1 MTEWLA
7 DLPEVKGRYQ
17 PGALLSQ
24 QTWFRVG
31 GPADLLFRP
40 QTPEDLAAFLQ
51 WKSASIPVTLL
62 GAGSNVLV
70 GDNGISGVVIRLGR
84 GFADIQIGGTNLIV
98 GAATLDRTVALT
110 CADAGLSGLE
120 FLVGV
125 PGTIG
130 GAIKMNAGCYGQE
143 VKDVLLWADV
153 MDHQGRITRLSN
165 TELGFSYRHSALQDD
180 QIVVT
185 ACFKLEAA
193 EPNAIHKRLAQLLSE
208 REQSQPVKGRT
219 GGSTFKNPIP
229 YKAWE
234 LIDKAGC
241 RGLQIGEAQ
250 VSEKHCNFLL
260 NLGEATAKELIELGE
275 QVRQRVEVASG
286 IQLEWEIIRLGKFL

>member
-1 MTEWLA
+1 MGDWLKN
-7 DLPEVKGRYQ
+7 LPDVKGRYQ
-17 PGALLSQ
+17 PGALLSE

-40 QTPEDLAAFLQ
+40 QTHEDLATFLQ
-51 WKSASIPVTLL
+51 WKPESVPVTLL
-62 GAGSNVLV
+62 GAGSNILV
-70 GDNGISGVVIRLGR
+70 GDGGISGVVIRLGR
-84 GFADIQIGGTNLIV
+84 GFADIQIEGTNLIV
-98 GAATLDRTVALT
+98 GAAALDRTVALT

-130 GAIKMNAGCYGQE
+130 GAVKMNAGCYRQE

-153 MDHQGRITRLSN
+153 MDYQGKITRLSN
-165 TELGFSYRHSALQDD
+165 AELGFTYRHSALRED
-180 QIVVT
+180 QIVIA
-185 ACFKLEAA
+185 ACFGLSMSQ
-193 EPNAIHKRLAQLLSE
+193 PGVIHDRLSQLLSE

-219 GGSTFKNPIP
+219 GGSTFKNPISH
-229 YKAWE
+229 KAWE

-241 RGLQIGEAQ
+241 RGLQIGDAQ

-260 NLGEATAKELIELGE
+260 NLGTATAKELAQLGE
-275 QVRQRVEVASG
+275 QVRQRVETVSG
-286 IQLEWEIIRLGKFL
+286 VLLEWEIIRLGKFL

>member
-1 MTEWLA
+1 MTDWLA
-7 DLPEVKGRYQ
+7 NLPDVRGRYQ
-17 PGALLSQ
+17 PGALLSE

-40 QTPEDLAAFLQ
+40 QTREALTTFLQ
-51 WKSASIPVTLL
+51 WKPELIPVTLL

-70 GDNGISGVVIRLGR
+70 GDGGIPGIVIRLGR
-84 GFADIQIGGTNLIV
+84 GFADIQIEGTSIVV
-98 GAATLDRTVALT
+98 GAAALDRTVALT

-130 GAIKMNAGCYGQE
+130 GAVKMNAGCYGQE

-153 MDHQGRITRLSN
+153 MDYQGKVTRLSN
-165 TELGFSYRHSALQDD
+165 AELGFTYRHSALRDD
-180 QIVVT
+180 QIVVA
-185 ACFKLEAA
+185 ACFDLKT
-193 EPNAIHKRLAQLLSE
+193 AIPGVIHERLIQLLSE

-219 GGSTFKNPIP
+219 GGSTFKNPVP
-229 YKAWE
+229 HKAWE
-234 LIDKAGC
+234 LIDKADC
-241 RGLQIGEAQ
+241 RGLQIGQAQ

-260 NLGEATAKELIELGE
+260 NLAEATAKELADLGE
-275 QVRQRVEVASG
+275 QVRKRVESTSG
-286 IQLEWEIIRLGKFL
+286 ILLEWEIIRLGKFL

>member
-1 MTEWLA
+1 MVDWLTN
-7 DLPEVKGRYQ
+7 LPNVKGRYQ
-17 PGALLSQ
+17 PGALLSE

-31 GPADLLFRP
+31 GAADLLFRP
-40 QTPEDLAAFLQ
+40 QTHEDLATFLQ
-51 WKSASIPVTLL
+51 WKPASVPVTLL

-70 GDNGISGVVIRLGR
+70 GDGGISGVVIRLGR
-84 GFADIQIGGTNLIV
+84 GFANIQIEGTNLIV
-98 GAATLDRTVALT
+98 GAGALDRTVALT

-130 GAIKMNAGCYGQE
+130 GAVKMNAGCYGQE

-153 MDHQGRITRLSN
+153 MDYQGKVTRLSN
-165 TELGFSYRHSALQDD
+165 AELGFTYRHSTLHHD
-180 QIVVT
+180 QIVIT
-185 ACFKLEAA
+185 ACFELRIAQ
-193 EPNAIHKRLAQLLSE
+193 PSAIHERLAQLLSE

-229 YKAWE
+229 HKAWE

-260 NLGEATAKELIELGE
+260 NLGEATAKELAELGE
-275 QVRQRVEVASG
+275 QVRQRVEAASG
-286 IQLEWEIIRLGKFL
+286 ILLEWEIIRFGKFL